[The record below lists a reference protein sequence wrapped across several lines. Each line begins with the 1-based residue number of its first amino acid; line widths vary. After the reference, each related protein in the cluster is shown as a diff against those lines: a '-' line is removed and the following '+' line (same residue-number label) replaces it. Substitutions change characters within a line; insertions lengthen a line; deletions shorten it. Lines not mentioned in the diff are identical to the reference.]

1 MKKLIILLVL
11 VSSLFGADIDWPS
24 EYKEALVQAKKENKH
39 IYMLI
44 TANDCRWCRKFER
57 TTLQDPKIIKALKE
71 KYVLLH
77 IDREMDMDDMPSTFK
92 SKRVPRHYFL
102 DNNGEVIYTF
112 LGYWDS
118 LDFNSFLDDVDKEY
132 KTKEK

>member
-1 MKKLIILLVL
+1 MKKIIILLAI
-11 VSSLFGADIDWPS
+11 VSSLFGAGLDWPN
-24 EYKEALVQAKKENKH
+24 EYKEALAQAKKENKQ

-44 TANDCRWCRKFER
+44 TANDCRWCRKFEQ
-57 TTLQDPKIIKALKE
+57 TTLQDAKVLKALKE

-102 DNNGEVIYTF
+102 RNNGKVIYTF
-112 LGYWDS
+112 VGYWDS
-118 LDFNSFLDDVDKEY
+118 LDFISFLEDVA
-132 KTKEK
+132 KTLKEKQ